1 MNCLFLLSG
10 LQMQKLFS
18 LLTMTRKH
26 MWPWI
31 LRIML
36 LIPEVSYLPTEAPEK
51 VQTRKIKIT
60 SCTQASLSS
69 SSLTWMVAPFLWWI
83 TQTTVEHNFNSNF
96 IWSSASAVCS
106 VILSV
111 ISAYFCCYATYIKFK
126 CTRDQAVQ
134 SRCAEYRLS
143 MYTYMI
149 HNHKRTKVNMYSS
162 KAAACNKT

>member
-1 MNCLFLLSG
+1 MLFFFFAGCQCHRCHRRVCGNNNGIYLYVKLTHQKAVVSLQSCKLYCTINSLYNIQLFCKLAAAKQMNCLFLLSG

-83 TQTTVEHNFNSNF
+83 TQTTVEHNFNSN
-96 IWSSASAVCS
+96 
-106 VILSV
+106 
-111 ISAYFCCYATYIKFK
+111 
-126 CTRDQAVQ
+126 
-134 SRCAEYRLS
+134 
-143 MYTYMI
+143 
-149 HNHKRTKVNMYSS
+149 
-162 KAAACNKT
+162 